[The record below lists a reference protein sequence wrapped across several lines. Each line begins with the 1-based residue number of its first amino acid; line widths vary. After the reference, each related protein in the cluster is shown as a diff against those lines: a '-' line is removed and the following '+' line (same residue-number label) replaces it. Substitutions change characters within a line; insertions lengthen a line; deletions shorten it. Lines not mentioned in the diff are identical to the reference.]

1 MAQRL
6 TKLQKEYLMW
16 RFKEGIRSYSD
27 LSLGEIETLVDMGPI
42 EEEAV
47 TSYLESLKGKGY

>member
-1 MAQRL
+1 MAKRL

-27 LSLGEIETLVDMGPI
+27 LSLGEIETLEDIGPVDK
-42 EEEAV
+42 EAV